1 MTTYS
6 PEFAAYWQRGPGETT
21 PTSGRDNDQASSEEN
36 LSTAQEL
43 ALEELAER
51 VLAARSII

>member
-6 PEFAAYWQRGPGETT
+6 PEFSAYWQSEPLPGP
-21 PTSGRDNDQASSEEN
+21 SRDNGDASAKET
-36 LSTAQEL
+36 LSTAQEI

-51 VLAARSII
+51 VFAARSVI

>member
-6 PEFAAYWQRGPGETT
+6 PEFSAYWHSEIAPDPSRDSGDASAKET
-21 PTSGRDNDQASSEEN
+21 
-36 LSTAQEL
+36 LSTAQEI

-51 VLAARSII
+51 VFAARSVV